1 METLFLIKLRKIL
14 LSNYPYWSLF
24 IIVLLLSIIRIS
36 LPSNLKYQPS
46 QEVQIIGT
54 LTNYHIDG
62 NQLQV
67 TIQTKEKLI
76 GTYYFKTLKE
86 KLTYTKEISLG
97 SKIKAQG
104 TIREPEA
111 PGTKNLFNY
120 KKYLS
125 HQKIYHLLEIEKI
138 TSINS
143 SKNLYYILKQKLKN
157 KVQTNPYLQTFILGD
172 KNNLATDVKLS
183 YQNNGISHLFAISGM
198 HINLLA
204 TIILKLLAKMKVTE
218 KNRYKITSFLLIA
231 YLVLIGPS
239 ASIVRGVLFFI
250 LFSINKI
257 YYFYITKI
265 NIFLVTLAITLI
277 INPHYLFDV
286 ACWYSFSISLCLLLF
301 SKENTTYIK
310 SLWYTSLISFIIS
323 IPISLFNFYQLNILS
338 IFYNLFYVPYVSI
351 IVFPLSLLAVIV
363 PYLEPIYNLTTKL
376 LEVTSLYLNQIKL
389 GTLIFPK
396 LSLFIYG
403 LYYVLGM
410 ITLQGLKNKKKKY
423 LFLLLFLL
431 LCHALLPSILSK
443 DYLKMIDIGQGDSI
457 LLASKNKTVLID
469 TGGKL
474 KLQEESW
481 KQRKK
486 QTTLTTTTILP
497 LLKSLGIHKIDWLLL
512 SHGDADHAGEALS
525 LLEHIKIKNIL
536 INEGKI
542 NFLEQQLIKKFPHTH
557 IAKQGTTI
565 QAGNFLL
572 YQLNTDLIDENSSS
586 SIYYVIHPYIKLLF
600 MGDATI
606 KSEEYIL
613 KNYQLKN
620 IDVLKVGH
628 HGSTTSSSLTFLKN
642 IQPKLALISAGKDNK
657 FNHPNQEVLTRF
669 DSLSIPFLCTIE
681 SGTITIY
688 PKTGKIVADRKT

>member
-1 METLFLIKLRKIL
+1 M
-14 LSNYPYWSLF
+14 
-24 IIVLLLSIIRIS
+24 VLLLSIIRIS
-36 LPSNLKYQPS
+36 LPPELKYQPS
-46 QEVQIIGT
+46 HVQIIGT
-54 LTNYHIDG
+54 LANYHIDG
-62 NQLQV
+62 NQLQI
-67 TIQTKEKLI
+67 TLKAKEKLL

-86 KLTYTKEISLG
+86 KLVYTKDLSLG
-97 SKIKAQG
+97 SKIKVQG
-104 TIREPEA
+104 TIKEPET

-125 HQKIYHLLEIEKI
+125 HQNIYHLLEIEKL

-143 SKNLYYILKQKLKN
+143 SKNLYYILKQNLKN
-157 KVQTNPYLQTFILGD
+157 KVQTNPYLQTFILGE
-172 KNNLATDVKLS
+172 KNNLASEVKIS

-204 TIILKLLAKMKVTE
+204 TMVLKLLTKIKVTE

-231 YLVLIGPS
+231 YIVLLGPS

-277 INPHYLFDV
+277 INPYYLFDV

-301 SKENTTYIK
+301 SKENTTYLK

-351 IVFPLSLLAVIV
+351 IVFPLSLLTVLV
-363 PYLEPIYNLTTKL
+363 PYLEPIYTLTTKL
-376 LEVTSLYLNQIKL
+376 LEVTSLYLNQIKI

-396 LSLFIYG
+396 LSLPIYG
-403 LYYVLGM
+403 LYYILG
-410 ITLQGLKNKKKKY
+410 ITTLQGLKNKKRKY
-423 LFLLLFLL
+423 LFLLLALL
-431 LCHALLPSILSK
+431 IFHALLPSILSK
-443 DYLKMIDIGQGDSI
+443 DYLKMIDIGQGDAI
-457 LLASKNKTVLID
+457 LLVSKRKTVLID

-474 KLQEESW
+474 KYQEETW
-481 KQRKK
+481 KQRKN
-486 QTTLTTTTILP
+486 QTALATTTILP

-512 SHGDADHAGEALS
+512 THGDVDHAGESLS
-525 LLEHIKIKNIL
+525 LLGHIKIKNIL

-542 NFLEQQLIKKFPHTH
+542 NYLEQQLIKNFPRTH
-557 IAKQGTTI
+557 IATQGITF
-565 QAGNFLL
+565 QAGNFSF

-586 SIYYVIHPYIKLLF
+586 SIYYVVHPNIKLLF

-628 HGSTTSSSLTFLKN
+628 HGSTTSSSLAFLKK

-657 FNHPNQEVLTRF
+657 FNHPNKEVLTNLY
-669 DSLSIPFLCTIE
+669 SLSIPYLCTIS